1 MTREVIVGL
10 MLRKTMRQ
18 IFDFYNV
25 RYIESKTFVDSK
37 FTFECDTETAI
48 KIRDEIMRHV

>member
-1 MTREVIVGL
+1 MRREAIVGL

-25 RYIESKTFVDSK
+25 RYIESKTLVDSK